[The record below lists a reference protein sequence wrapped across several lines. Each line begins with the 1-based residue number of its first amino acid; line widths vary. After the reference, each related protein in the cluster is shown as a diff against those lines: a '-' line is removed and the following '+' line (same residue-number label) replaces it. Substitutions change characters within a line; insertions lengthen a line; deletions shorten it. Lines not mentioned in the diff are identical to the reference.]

1 VNNLRANLE
10 EIKTYDGVVG
20 YILRNSTS
28 AAIDL
33 KDPTRIIDYAII
45 SSSALDACEEL
56 SKLFD
61 LGAVKDIV
69 VEGKGVKVLSLTV
82 GENRISIFLEKG
94 ADCERILKKLQ

>member
-1 VNNLRANLE
+1 
-10 EIKTYDGVVG
+10 
-20 YILRNSTS
+20 
-28 AAIDL
+28 
-33 KDPTRIIDYAII
+33 
-45 SSSALDACEEL
+45 
-56 SKLFD
+56 